1 VTRRRQQRVEYDCR
15 DDIEPL
21 RAAIE
26 QQGGRLID
34 SSWEFQHSHPG
45 WSVRYP
51 DDRAKADAIE
61 NRMNGWEAEGR
72 VARVAVEW
80 WRAPAR
86 SPGRDELPLA

>member
-1 VTRRRQQRVEYDCR
+1 MTRRRQQRVEYDGR
-15 DDIEPL
+15 DIEPL

-61 NRMNGWEAEGR
+61 KRMKGWEAEDR
-72 VARVAVEW
+72 
-80 WRAPAR
+80 
-86 SPGRDELPLA
+86 